1 MKEIIMFSMKKAITL
16 TFLVCWSFTVFAEN
30 AALIELS
37 PSEDK
42 TLSDI
47 GDKAASMVSNVLM
60 TTMLADIKSVGLVGA
75 ARGWSKSINIIN
87 ATADSFDLGMKIKRP
102 TYQYRNPINKP
113 DNFDEVALN
122 FFLSSESENSSY
134 FTRKVMGNDGY
145 RYLYYKPMYV
155 TQKCLLCHSENM
167 PDELKAV
174 INEKYPNDHSGNLK
188 LAQLRALIRIELPES
203 AIR

>member
-1 MKEIIMFSMKKAITL
+1 MLYIIKAITL
-16 TFLVCWSFTVFAEN
+16 IFLACWSLAILAEDET
-30 AALIELS
+30 LIELS

-47 GDKAASMVSNVLM
+47 GNEAASQVSKTLM

-75 ARGWSKSINIIN
+75 AQGWSKSVNIIN
-87 ATADSFDLGMKIKRP
+87 KTAESFNLGMKIKRP

-113 DNFDEVALN
+113 DHLDKVALN
-122 FFLSSESENSSY
+122 FFLSDASEDAKHFS
-134 FTRKVMGNDGY
+134 RKVKRKEGY
-145 RYLYYKPMYV
+145 RYFYYKPMYV
-155 TQKCLLCHSENM
+155 KQKCLLCHSKGM

-174 INEKYPNDHSGNLK
+174 IDKKYPNDHSGDLK

-203 AIR
+203 AIK